1 MVELNNAVSKL
12 DKNEEDL
19 LVFLDMLHIYCI

>member
-19 LVFLDMLHIYCI
+19 LIFLDMLHIYCI